1 MRHVLAPAF
10 LGAALIPA
18 SVVGVPAPRHGVE
31 APPQPKVIWKDKGYL
46 VHAVPKLG
54 FGGRLGPAEPGLLIL
69 HTSLP
74 SGKMRILA
82 RTGGWTDRSPHAATA
97 TFGRTRL
104 VGLAE
109 QGGYA
114 FMLLHGV
121 SGRLRGPVS
130 EEHCYLKVVRLTTGE
145 PIRQV
150 RLVKAER
157 AAVRDTVAVAKL
169 PPANAKETTEPG
181 LLRSNGNGVT
191 CLGVRFTVKDGKLT
205 WTAAP

>member
-1 MRHVLAPAF
+1 MRQILAVAF
-10 LGAALIPA
+10 VGAALIPA
-18 SVVGVPAPRHGVE
+18 SVVGVPAPRRGVA

-54 FGGRLGPAEPGLLIL
+54 FGGRLEPAEPGLLIL

-82 RTGGWTDRSPHAATA
+82 RTGGWTDRAPRTA
-97 TFGRTRL
+97 IPTFGRTRL
-104 VGLAE
+104 VGLVE

-121 SGRLRGPVS
+121 SGRLVPPRS

-150 RLVKAER
+150 RLVKGR
-157 AAVRDTVAVAKL
+157 PAAVRDTVAVAKL
-169 PPANAKETTEPG
+169 PPADAKQTTGPG
-181 LLRSNGNGVT
+181 LLKVEADGVT
-191 CLGVRFTVKDGKLT
+191 CLGVRFTVKDGRLT
-205 WTAAP
+205 WTAAS